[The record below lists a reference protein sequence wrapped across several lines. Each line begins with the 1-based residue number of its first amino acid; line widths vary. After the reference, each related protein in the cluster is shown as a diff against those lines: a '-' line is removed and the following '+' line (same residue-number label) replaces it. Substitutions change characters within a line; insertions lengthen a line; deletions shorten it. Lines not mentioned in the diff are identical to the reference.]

1 MFDDILPEAG
11 ATFAYGVVGIA
22 LLAAGY
28 LVVEVTTPGKLGQQI
43 WSERNRG
50 AGLILAAKLLGVGAI
65 VATSIVSSETGL
77 GAGLVSTAV
86 YGAVGILLMT
96 AAFFLLD
103 LFTPG
108 KLGATLVG
116 AEDAKAGAEGEAGT
130 DAPRTGADAG
140 TMHPACW
147 VVAATDLATAAIV
160 AAAIT

>member
-11 ATFAYGVVGIA
+11 ATVAYGAVGIA
-22 LLAAGY
+22 LMAVGY
-28 LVVEVTTPGKLGQQI
+28 LVVEVTTPGRLGHQI
-43 WSERNRG
+43 WAERNRG

-65 VATSIVSSETGL
+65 VTTAILSSENGL
-77 GAGLVSTAV
+77 AEGLVSTLV
-86 YGAVGILLMT
+86 YGALGIALMT

-108 KLGATLVG
+108 KLGAVLVG
-116 AEDAKAGAEGEAGT
+116 EEHTPAGGAETGETPA
-130 DAPRTGADAG
+130 AADG
-140 TMHPACW
+140 LLHPACW

>member
-11 ATFAYGVVGIA
+11 ATLAYGAVGIVLMA
-22 LLAAGY
+22 VGY
-28 LVVEVTTPGKLGQQI
+28 LVVEVTTPGRLGHQI
-43 WSERNRG
+43 WAERNRG
-50 AGLILAAKLLGVGAI
+50 AGLILSAKLLGVGAI
-65 VATSIVSSETGL
+65 VTTAILSSEDGL
-77 GAGLVSTAV
+77 AEGLVSTLV
-86 YGAVGILLMT
+86 YGVLGILLMT

-116 AEDAKAGAEGEAGT
+116 RDDEDTDGTSGTADNTAAGGLL
-130 DAPRTGADAG
+130 
-140 TMHPACW
+140 HPACW